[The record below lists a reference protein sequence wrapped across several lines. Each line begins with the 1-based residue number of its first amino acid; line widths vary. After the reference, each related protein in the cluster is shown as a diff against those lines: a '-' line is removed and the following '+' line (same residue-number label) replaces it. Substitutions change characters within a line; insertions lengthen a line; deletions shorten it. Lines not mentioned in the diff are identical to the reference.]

1 MPSISKA
8 SVRPLEDAERAVE
21 AYRERLGIVDEDG
34 RTLNAERLRE
44 LNSQILAARQEVQD
58 LRSRIQQTERLR
70 DFAQRPRTAL
80 ETIDSPLLNQLRT
93 TLTTVTRQRDNLRA
107 TLGPLHPQVRE
118 IESQVASTREALAQ
132 ESVRTIAVLRS
143 DYENAQSTLASLE
156 TDLEM
161 LEERT
166 TRTNASLV
174 GLS

>member
-1 MPSISKA
+1 M
-8 SVRPLEDAERAVE
+8 
-21 AYRERLGIVDEDG
+21 
-34 RTLNAERLRE
+34 
-44 LNSQILAARQEVQD
+44 
-58 LRSRIQQTERLR
+58 
-70 DFAQRPRTAL
+70 
-80 ETIDSPLLNQLRT
+80 
-93 TLTTVTRQRDNLRA
+93 
-107 TLGPLHPQVRE
+107 RE

-174 GLS
+174 GLRDLERDAEATRSVFNSYLERERDLREQEAIAAESMTLVTEARPPGAPVGLRPLFFSSSPQPCSAALPGSVRPSPANGSMGGSIQPMR